1 MNKPNL
7 TIAAAVA
14 AALLGGCGTLAPDYQ
29 RPVAPVPE
37 QWVGSQGSGAAAAD
51 IGWRNFFADARLQK
65 LIELSLANNRDLRV
79 AALNIEKA
87 RAQYQIQRAAQLPT
101 LNLGAGE
108 NASRTPG
115 DLSSSGVS
123 TVSRQYSA
131 NVGFSSYELD
141 FFGRVRSLRDA
152 ALEQY
157 LGTEEARRS
166 SQITL
171 VADVAGAWLALA
183 ADSERLDLAKR
194 TLESRQSSLQLTQRS
209 FELGSASQLSLS
221 QAQTGVESARADF
234 ARYTSQVALDR
245 NALLVLVGT
254 TPPVDLL
261 PDQLT
266 GQVAS
271 VSELPVGLPSQTL
284 QRRPDVRQAEH
295 VLQASYANIGAVR
308 AAFFP
313 SISLTA
319 SAGTASRELSGLFD
333 TGSRAWSFVPQL
345 RLPIFDGGS
354 NRANLEVAQAD
365 RDIKLAQYEKAIQTA
380 FREVAD
386 ALAQQGTL
394 DEQLAAQTALVDA
407 SRRSYEL
414 SEARFRKGVDSY
426 LTLLDAQRTLYSAE
440 QGLITIRQSRQ
451 GNLVTLYKVLG
462 GGWQETGSANP
473 AKIAAAEHG

>member
-7 TIAAAVA
+7 TIT
-14 AALLGGCGTLAPDYQ
+14 AALSATLLAACGTLAPDYQ
-29 RPVAPVPE
+29 RPAAPVPG
-37 QWVGSQGSGAAAAD
+37 QWEGSQGSGSAAAD

-101 LNLGAGE
+101 LNLAAGE
-108 NASRTPG
+108 SASRTPG
-115 DLSSSGVS
+115 DLNSTGIS

-166 SQITL
+166 SQISL

-183 ADSERLDLAKR
+183 ADSERLDLARR

-221 QAQTGVESARADF
+221 QAQTGVESARADV
-234 ARYTSQVALDR
+234 ARYTSQVAMDR

-254 TPPVDLL
+254 TPPADLL
-261 PDQLT
+261 PANLT

-271 VSELPVGLPSQTL
+271 VSELPTGLPSETL
-284 QRRPDVRQAEH
+284 QHRPDVRQAEH
-295 VLQASYANIGAVR
+295 VLQASYANIGAAR

-319 SAGTASRELSGLFD
+319 SLGTASRELSGLFD

-365 RDIKLAQYEKAIQTA
+365 RDIKLAQYEKAIQIA

-386 ALAQQGTL
+386 ALAQQSTL

-407 SRRSYEL
+407 SKRSYEL

-426 LTLLDAQRTLYSAE
+426 LTLLDAQRTLYTAE
-440 QGLITIRQSRQ
+440 QGLIAVRQSRQ

-462 GGWQETGSANP
+462 GGWQETGSVNP
-473 AKIAAAEHG
+473 AKIAAAESR